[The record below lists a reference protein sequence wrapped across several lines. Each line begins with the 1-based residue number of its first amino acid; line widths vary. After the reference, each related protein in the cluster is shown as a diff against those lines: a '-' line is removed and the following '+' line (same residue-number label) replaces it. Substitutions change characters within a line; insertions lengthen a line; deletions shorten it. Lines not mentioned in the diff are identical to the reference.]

1 MSRKTRV
8 ISNITPNSRRKYL
21 SNIMINTLLKN
32 GKKTLARTIFYRA
45 LQEIEKET
53 NRDGMRV
60 LENAVMYLTP
70 LVEVKSRR
78 VGGTVYQVPRHVA
91 SRRAIALA
99 IRWLVSAARSKSS
112 KSMELRLAR
121 EIIEASQQR
130 GEAIKKRTEIH
141 RIAENNK
148 AFAHLKV

>member
-1 MSRKTRV
+1 MGRKIKILNRV
-8 ISNITPNSRRKYL
+8 VPKLRRKYL

-32 GKKTLARTIFYRA
+32 GKKSLARTIFYGTLRH
-45 LQEIEKET
+45 IEKET
-53 NRDGMRV
+53 NSDGIRV
-60 LENAVMYLTP
+60 LEKAVMLLTP

-78 VGGTVYQVPRHVA
+78 FGGAVYQVPRHVA

-99 IRWLVSAARSKSS
+99 IRWLVLAARTKTSKT
-112 KSMELRLAR
+112 MEERLAY

-130 GEAIKKRTEIH
+130 GEAMKKRTEIH

-148 AFAHLKV
+148 AFAHLKI